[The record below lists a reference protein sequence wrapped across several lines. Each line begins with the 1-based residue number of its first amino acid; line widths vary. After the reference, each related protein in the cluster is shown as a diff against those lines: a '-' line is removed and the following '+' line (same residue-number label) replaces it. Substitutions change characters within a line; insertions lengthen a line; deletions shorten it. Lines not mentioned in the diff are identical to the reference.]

1 MSSAVAPRPS
11 PAHADAA
18 AAVSPAT
25 VQQALAR
32 GDLAAAMAAAAAQVA
47 ASPDDGA
54 AWKVL
59 GAVQWVLVSP
69 AAALPALATA
79 AQHLPDDA
87 EAHSNLAAASVAVGD
102 AAAGET
108 AARRALALDPANAVA
123 WDNLGVALAALHRHD
138 EAEAAYREALA
149 RAPQRAATWH
159 HLALLLR
166 DLQRGDEARAAIRAA
181 IERDPNHPE
190 YPSLLGALLAADGEH
205 AEAETWCRRAVERA
219 PEASGPR
226 STLLLLLQHHGT
238 LSPKKLFEAHREF
251 GLRLERALGPVAP
264 PQRPRDPERPL
275 RLGFVSGDFRRHA
288 AAHFIEPVWRE
299 IDRTRFRLHAYS
311 VAPAADEV
319 TSRLQGL
326 VDAWTPAAGWSDD
339 ALAAAIR
346 DDGIDILFDLSG
358 HTAHHRLAVF
368 ARRPAPLQVSWIGY
382 PGTTG
387 LRAMDYYFV
396 DRGFAPPGK
405 LDSQF
410 TERLVHLPTVSVF
423 RPDPASPPVGP
434 LPALARG
441 HATFGSFNRSA
452 KITAATLDAW
462 SAVLAAVPGAR
473 LRIGAIDPSQGD
485 RLRERL
491 ASHAID
497 TARVDL
503 LPRTDL
509 AAYLAAHHEV
519 DLLLDTFPY
528 TGGTTTAH
536 GLWMGVPTL
545 TFEGATLAS
554 RSSAA
559 ILRHAGL
566 PQFIA
571 ADAAALAPLAA
582 QWIERIAALAALRAG
597 LREQL
602 AAAPQRDARR
612 VVEGLEDALRA
623 MWRRHCSGKPPAPFR
638 VAPRAIEPSDAAA

>member
-1 MSSAVAPRPS
+1 MPS
-11 PAHADAA
+11 PAVPSPNRPSGPACAA
-18 AAVSPAT
+18 GAAERLRE
-25 VQQALAR
+25 ALAR

-47 ASPDDGA
+47 TTPDDGA
-54 AWKVL
+54 AWKAL
-59 GAVQWVLVSP
+59 GALRLVAGSAP
-69 AAALPALATA
+69 AALPALVRA
-79 AQHLPDDA
+79 AQLLPADA
-87 EAHSNLAAASVAVGD
+87 EAHSNLAAAQIAVGD
-102 AAAGET
+102 AMAAES
-108 AARRALALDPANAVA
+108 AARRALALDPAPAVA
-123 WDNLGVALAALHRHD
+123 WDNLGIALAALQRPD

-149 RAPQRAATWH
+149 RAPDRATTWH

-166 DLQRGDEARAAIRAA
+166 DLRRGDDARAAIRTA
-181 IERDPNHPE
+181 IERDPRNPE

-205 AEAETWCRRAVERA
+205 AEAETWCRRAVELA
-219 PEASGPR
+219 PDAPGPR
-226 STLLLLLQHHGT
+226 STLLLLLQHRGT
-238 LSPKKLFEAHREF
+238 LAPKKLFEAHREF
-251 GLRLERALGPVAP
+251 GRRLERALGAVAP
-264 PQRPRDPERPL
+264 PPRPRDPERPL

-299 IDRTRFRLHAYS
+299 LDRTRFHLHAYAVS
-311 VAPAADEV
+311 PASDDV
-319 TSRLQGL
+319 TARLRGL

-358 HTAHHRLAVF
+358 HTMHHRLAVF

-405 LDSQF
+405 LDAQF

-434 LPALARG
+434 LPALTRG
-441 HATFGSFNRSA
+441 HATFGSFNRTA

-462 SAVLAAVPGAR
+462 SAVLSAVPASR
-473 LRIGAIDPSQGD
+473 LRIGAIDPPLAG

-491 ASHAID
+491 AAHAID
-497 TARVDL
+497 VSRVDL

-509 AAYLAAHHEV
+509 AAYLAAHHDV
-519 DLLLDTFPY
+519 DLLLDAFPY

-582 QWIERIAALAALRAG
+582 DWMRRIDELAALRAG
-597 LREQL
+597 LRARL

-612 VVEGLEDALRA
+612 VVEGLADALRW
-623 MWRRHCSGKPPAPFR
+623 MWRRHCSGKPPIAFR
-638 VAPRAIEPSDAAA
+638 VAPRDAEPAGEAA